1 MVLLKK
7 DGKEITED
15 ESIAQEMNLYFLSV
29 FTQEQSNL
37 PRIWQHNK
45 RQIEHH
51 SRGYQRSGKTP
62 ENTLNAHK
70 SPQGQ
75 I

>member
-1 MVLLKK
+1 MKTDNNAKPFWNYIKSKRKRRNDLVLLKK

-45 RQIEHH
+45 R
-51 SRGYQRSGKTP
+51 
-62 ENTLNAHK
+62 
-70 SPQGQ
+70 
-75 I
+75 

>member
-1 MVLLKK
+1 MLLKT

-29 FTQEQSNL
+29 FTQEESNL

-45 RQIEHH
+45 R
-51 SRGYQRSGKTP
+51 
-62 ENTLNAHK
+62 
-70 SPQGQ
+70 
-75 I
+75 